1 MSVQLLGLD
10 EIHGSLVAL
19 DHVKNV
25 SNEEMVQIQLKD
37 GSTRKGRV
45 VSIEGEKAVIQVFEG
60 TDGISLNN
68 TKTKLLGHPME
79 LGLSREI
86 LGRTFNGVGDP
97 IDDLGPVYADK
108 FEDVNGKPLNPVSRQ
123 YPRNYIQTGVS
134 SIDGLNT
141 LIRGQKLP
149 IFSGSGL
156 PHDDLAIQIVRQAKL
171 TGEDADNFCIVFG
184 AMGVKND
191 VADLFRR
198 SFEETGVMDNV
209 VMYVNLSDDPI
220 VERIMTPRCALTAAE
235 YLAYECGMNVLVI
248 LTDMTSYCEAVR
260 EFSSSNGE
268 IPSRKGYPGYLYSDL
283 ASLYERAGIV
293 KGGKGSVTQ
302 IPILTMPNDDI
313 THPVPDLTGYITEG
327 QIVLD
332 RDLFMNHVNPP
343 VGVLSS
349 LSRLMKDGIGEGYTR
364 KDHQDISNQL
374 FASYAKVQDARSL
387 ASVIGEDEL
396 SPLDQKYMEFGRNFE
411 KYFVGQG
418 FTSNRSMNETLNL
431 GWALLSTLPKEA
443 LDRLDPALIEKNY
456 DPDHAW
462 KTIKLIVK
470 NEGAE

>member
-25 SNEEMVQIQLKD
+25 SNEEMVQLQMKD
-37 GSTRKGRV
+37 GSVRKGRV

-60 TDGISLNN
+60 TDGISLSN
-68 TKTKLLGHPME
+68 TSTKLLGHPME

-97 IDDLGPVYADK
+97 IDGLGPVYAEK

-156 PHDDLAIQIVRQAKL
+156 PHDQLAIQIVKQAKL

-220 VERIMTPRCALTAAE
+220 VERMMTPRCALTAAE
-235 YLAYECGMNVLVI
+235 YLAYECGLNVLVI
-248 LTDMTSYCEAVR
+248 LTDMTSYCE
-260 EFSSSNGE
+260 
-268 IPSRKGYPGYLYSDL
+268 
-283 ASLYERAGIV
+283 
-293 KGGKGSVTQ
+293 
-302 IPILTMPNDDI
+302 
-313 THPVPDLTGYITEG
+313 
-327 QIVLD
+327 
-332 RDLFMNHVNPP
+332 
-343 VGVLSS
+343 
-349 LSRLMKDGIGEGYTR
+349 
-364 KDHQDISNQL
+364 
-374 FASYAKVQDARSL
+374 
-387 ASVIGEDEL
+387 
-396 SPLDQKYMEFGRNFE
+396 PL
-411 KYFVGQG
+411 
-418 FTSNRSMNETLNL
+418 
-431 GWALLSTLPKEA
+431 
-443 LDRLDPALIEKNY
+443 
-456 DPDHAW
+456 
-462 KTIKLIVK
+462 
-470 NEGAE
+470 